1 MRCARRGL
9 GVKSLSLKVTGLGR
23 HGSGETW
30 EERNTR
36 WRRGRHSVSTL
47 RDSAHS
53 SIQYFFI
60 LTVTWLRQLNAV
72 ETSQM
77 YFDLDQKADMAEH
90 YVPFAHVQRKHKTCG
105 HGVSEF
111 LQGNQ
116 NFSFTCSPLSNVFL
130 SEYQAREITRWCTCS
145 GLLPIF

>member
-1 MRCARRGL
+1 MAVGKRERKGTHVGGEEDILYLPC
-9 GVKSLSLKVTGLGR
+9 VTPR
-23 HGSGETW
+23 TQVS
-30 EERNTR
+30 NT
-36 WRRGRHSVSTL
+36 
-47 RDSAHS
+47 
-53 SIQYFFI
+53 FFI

-90 YVPFAHVQRKHKTCG
+90 YVPFAHVQRKHKTSG

-130 SEYQAREITRWCTCS
+130 SEYQAREITR
-145 GLLPIF
+145 

>member
-1 MRCARRGL
+1 MAVGKRERKGTHVGREEDILYLPC
-9 GVKSLSLKVTGLGR
+9 VTP
-23 HGSGETW
+23 HTQVS
-30 EERNTR
+30 NT
-36 WRRGRHSVSTL
+36 
-47 RDSAHS
+47 
-53 SIQYFFI
+53 FFI

-90 YVPFAHVQRKHKTCG
+90 YVPFVHVQRKHKTSG

-130 SEYQAREITRWCTCS
+130 SEYQAREITR
-145 GLLPIF
+145 